1 MKNDGGALGAL
12 AAYEDDSDD
21 DEDGL
26 RNGAPEGSGAG
37 KGGAAGGAGAPEEG
51 GKGASS

>member
-12 AAYEDDSDD
+12 AAYEDDSDE

-26 RNGAPEGSGAG
+26 RNGAPEGS
-37 KGGAAGGAGAPEEG
+37 GGAGAPEEG